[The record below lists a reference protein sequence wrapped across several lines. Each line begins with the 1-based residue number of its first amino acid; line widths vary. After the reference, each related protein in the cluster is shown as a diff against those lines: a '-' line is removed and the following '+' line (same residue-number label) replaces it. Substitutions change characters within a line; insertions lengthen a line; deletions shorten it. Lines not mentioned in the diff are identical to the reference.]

1 MKYPG
6 FIVKGIESVM
16 VCNAG
21 MNGMRFILKGIESRF
36 WLSSSCRY
44 HYLCFILKGIER
56 LKTWIIIITQKKFH
70 PQRNWKICCPF
81 SYFNKH
87 ISFILKGIERWNR
100 KLNIWFVLK
109 FHPQRNWKS
118 LTPTV
123 SDWIIWVSSSKELKE
138 VCSHFRVPNAYQCF
152 ILKGIES
159 LCHASCLSERVCS
172 CFILKG
178 IESIDWLPPRPGTV
192 DPKSYYE
199 K

>member
-1 MKYPG
+1 M
-6 FIVKGIESVM
+6 
-16 VCNAG
+16 
-21 MNGMRFILKGIESRF
+21 
-36 WLSSSCRY
+36 
-44 HYLCFILKGIER
+44 
-56 LKTWIIIITQKKFH
+56 FH
-70 PQRNWKICCPF
+70 PQRNWKTLYKALNSCWRITWVSSSKELKVNEGIGNPSAVRRFHPQRNWKCSEVTKYQGAETSGFHPQRNWKFIF
-81 SYFNKH
+81 SLGTPSMH
-87 ISFILKGIERWNR
+87 LLE
-100 KLNIWFVLK
+100 

-152 ILKGIES
+152 ILKGIGS